1 MAMDHS
7 FAIVM
12 SKLNA
17 GDQQAAAEIFRRF
30 VHRLVALASRQFEDR
45 FRAKVDPED
54 VVQSVYQSFFR
65 RNDRSPF
72 ELSDWDSL
80 WALLATITV
89 RKCCDRHEFW
99 RAAKRDV
106 RRETSHDPDPT
117 AETWWAAIDREPT
130 PFQATVLA
138 DTLEQVIRQ
147 LEPHQRTIAEL
158 TLQGYTA
165 VEISLRCECSE
176 RTVARVI
183 QRIRERMLAMEAAE
197 SGS

>member
-17 GDQQAAAEIFRRF
+17 GDQQAATEIFRRF
-30 VHRLVALASRQFEDR
+30 VHRLIALASRQFEDR
-45 FRAKVDPED
+45 FRAKADPED
-54 VVQSVYQSFFR
+54 VVQSVYKSFFR

-89 RKCCDRHEFW
+89 RKCCNRHEFW

-106 RRETSHDPDPT
+106 RRETQPDPDPT
-117 AETWWAAIDREPT
+117 AETLWEAIDRGPT
-130 PFQATVLA
+130 PLQATVLA
-138 DTLEQVIRQ
+138 DTLEQIIRQ
-147 LEPHQRTIAEL
+147 LEPHQRTVAEL

-165 VEISLRCECSE
+165 VEIAGRCDCSE

-183 QRIRERMLAMEAAE
+183 HRIRQRMLEMETAE

>member
-12 SKLNA
+12 SKLKA

-45 FRAKVDPED
+45 FRSKVDPED

-89 RKCCDRHEFW
+89 RKCYDHHEFW

-106 RRETSHDPDPT
+106 RRETQPDPDPT
-117 AETWWAAIDREPT
+117 AETWWTAIDREPT

-138 DTLEQVIRQ
+138 DTLEQVIRE
-147 LEPHQRTIAEL
+147 LEPQQRTIAEL

-165 VEISLRCECSE
+165 VEIALRCDCSE

-183 QRIRERMLAMEAAE
+183 HRIRQRMLAMEAAE
-197 SGS
+197 FAS

>member
-1 MAMDHS
+1 MDHS
-7 FAIVM
+7 FAIIM

-17 GDQQAAAEIFRRF
+17 GDQQAAAEIFRKF

-45 FRAKVDPED
+45 FRSKADPEE
-54 VVQSVYQSFFR
+54 VVQSVYESFFR

-89 RKCCDRHEFW
+89 RKCCDQHEFW

-106 RRETSHDPDPT
+106 RREAQPDPDPT
-117 AETWWAAIDREPT
+117 AETWFEAIDREPT

-138 DTLEQVIRQ
+138 DTLEQIVRQ
-147 LEPHQRTIAEL
+147 LEPRERKIAEL

-165 VEISLRCECSE
+165 VEIAGLCDCSE

-183 QRIRERMLAMEAAE
+183 QRIRARMLKLEAAE
-197 SGS
+197 LGA